1 MLLVSLVAIN
11 VVLVVEAINT
21 ASAVILSSCASV
33 YLYPLALSAIKSKLT
48 LFPLSR
54 SI

>member
-1 MLLVSLVAIN
+1 MFLVLLVATS
-11 VVLVVEAINT
+11 VVLVVEAIDT

-33 YLYPLALSAIKSKLT
+33 YLYPLALSAIKLKLT
-48 LFPLSR
+48 LFPLSG